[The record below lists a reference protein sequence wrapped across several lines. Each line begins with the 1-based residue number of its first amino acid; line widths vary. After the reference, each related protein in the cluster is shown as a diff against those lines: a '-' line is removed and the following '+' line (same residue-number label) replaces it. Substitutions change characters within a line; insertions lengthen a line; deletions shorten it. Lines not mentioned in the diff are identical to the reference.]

1 MAAKCPVWEHQWK
14 ITVANIAD
22 TKKKLSPNSATVPSQ
37 SGQPFVQ
44 AQVISNNQTIPNSEM
59 VLGVNKKNKMIV
71 LLFCIFLGCL
81 VIQVLCR

>member
-1 MAAKCPVWEHQWK
+1 MAAKCPVREHQWK
-14 ITVANIAD
+14 ITAANIAD
-22 TKKKLSPNSATVPSQ
+22 TEKKL
-37 SGQPFVQ
+37 F
-44 AQVISNNQTIPNSEM
+44 PNSEM